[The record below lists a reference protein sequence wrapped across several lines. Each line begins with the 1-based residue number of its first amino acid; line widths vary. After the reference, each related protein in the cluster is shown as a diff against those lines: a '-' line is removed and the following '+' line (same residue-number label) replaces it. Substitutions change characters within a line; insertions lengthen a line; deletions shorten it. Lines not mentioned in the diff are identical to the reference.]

1 MLAAPAHSLKLVS
14 YTPPRSP
21 FPPTPVTSALSLTP
35 VAGGKLCERRRD
47 RPDDDD
53 AGEGGK
59 GGAIGVCAGLPST
72 RQSRAACVREVGVR
86 ACAESSAGDDDG
98 EEVA

>member
-14 YTPPRSP
+14 HTPPRSP
-21 FPPTPVTSALSLTP
+21 FPRYPCHLSITP